1 MLGNESIHFNINYS
15 ELEELLPEATSEKKG
30 LMNADLYKHL
40 FPLAS
45 GGTSDT
51 AHYIKI
57 EFDYNSKTNILIGLC
72 RNNGGGASIYNYRRE
87 SEYHYVT
94 KLSGNGNFGFKYIRD
109 SSKYELYIEGLGSW
123 GECGILMLNGSIKSV
138 TSISEIPS
146 SATDAQAK

>member
-1 MLGNESIHFNINYS
+1 
-15 ELEELLPEATSEKKG
+15 
-30 LMNADLYKHL
+30 MNADLYKHL
-40 FPLAS
+40 FPLVTV
-45 GGTSDT
+45 GTSNT
-51 AHYIKI
+51 LTYTKI
-57 EFDYNSKTNILIGLC
+57 EFEYNSKTNILIGLC
-72 RNNGGGASIYNYRRE
+72 GNNGYGGSIYNYRRVNE
-87 SEYHYVT
+87 SHYVT

>member
-1 MLGNESIHFNINYS
+1 
-15 ELEELLPEATSEKKG
+15 
-30 LMNADLYKHL
+30 MNANLYNHL

-51 AHYIKI
+51 APYIKI
-57 EFDYNSKTNILIGLC
+57 EFEYGSKTNILIGLC

-109 SSKYELYIEGLGSW
+109 SSKYELYIEGLGYW

>member
-30 LMNADLYKHL
+30 LMNANLYKHL

-45 GGTSDT
+45 GGTSET
-51 AHYIKI
+51 ATYIKI
-57 EFDYNSKTNILIGLC
+57 EFEFQSKTNILIGLC
-72 RNNGGGASIYNYRRE
+72 RNNGGGSSIYNYRKE
-87 SEYHYVT
+87 NAYQYVT